1 MIKTITCD
9 ICSAE
14 IDVSTEYHITLL
26 LSNNGEMIKR
36 VDWCS
41 KCANKA
47 LNLRCDDAEEE

>member
-1 MIKTITCD
+1 MIKTVTCD

-14 IDVSTEYHITLL
+14 IDVNAEYYITLL

-41 KCANKA
+41 KCASEA
-47 LNLRCDDAEEE
+47 LKINDTEEQ

>member
-41 KCANKA
+41 KCASEA
-47 LNLRCDDAEEE
+47 LKHNDAEAE